1 MATPLLEVRGVS
13 KRFPGVKALTDVSL
27 TLCAG
32 EVLAVIGENGAGKS
46 TLMKI
51 LAGVQQPDEGQILLD
66 GRPVE
71 IKSVREALALG
82 IALIHQEL
90 NLADNLDIGANIFL
104 GREPR
109 RFGFIDRK
117 RIDRESV
124 EFTRRVGLD
133 FPARTVVSSL
143 TVGRQQMV
151 EIAKA
156 LSINAR
162 ILIMDEPTSSLT
174 QHETEQLYKVVREL
188 RSRGLAI
195 VYISHRLGEVKELAD
210 RVVVLR
216 DGKNAGELSRDEISH
231 DRMVKLM
238 VGRDLSQF
246 YQRTAHEPGGPALE
260 AVGLRTPAHPRHAL
274 NFAVRAGEIVGI
286 AGLVGAGRTE
296 VLTTLFGVTPA
307 VGGKVNVGG
316 IELTPKS
323 PREAINAGLA
333 LVPEDRKQQGLILE
347 MAVRANLSL
356 PSLRRTRRLAGFL
369 NGSSERALSKEMVSK
384 LNVRTPGD
392 GQMVQFL
399 SGGNQQKVV
408 IGKWLAMSPRVLLLD
423 EPTRGID
430 VGAKQEIYR
439 LMEQLAAGGVAILFV
454 SSEMEEVIGMSDRT
468 LVMHEGCI
476 TGELAR
482 NELSEERIMNLA
494 TGRCDEPSAKES
506 GLDAA
511 DAVP

>member
-1 MATPLLEVRGVS
+1 MAIALLEVRGVS

-90 NLADNLDIGANIFL
+90 NLADNLDIGANIYL

-117 RIDRESV
+117 RIYRESV
-124 EFTRRVGLD
+124 EYTKRVGLD
-133 FPARTVVSSL
+133 FPPRTLVSSL

-162 ILIMDEPTSSLT
+162 VLIMDEPTSSLT
-174 QHETEQLYKVVREL
+174 QHETEQLYKVVRDL
-188 RSRGLAI
+188 RSKGLAI

-210 RVVVLR
+210 RVLVLR
-216 DGKNAGELSRDEISH
+216 DGKNAGELAREEISH

-246 YQRTAHEPGGPALE
+246 YQRMAHKPGWLALE
-260 AVGLRTPAHPRHAL
+260 ATGLRTPAHPRHAL
-274 NFAVRAGEIVGI
+274 NFSVRSGEIVGI

-307 VGGKVNVGG
+307 LAGTIKVGGVAV
-316 IELTPKS
+316 TPRT
-323 PREAINAGLA
+323 PRQAIDAGLA

-347 MAVRANLSL
+347 MAVRSNLSL
-356 PSLRRTRRLAGFL
+356 PSLRRTRRLA
-369 NGSSERALSKEMVSK
+369 
-384 LNVRTPGD
+384 
-392 GQMVQFL
+392 
-399 SGGNQQKVV
+399 
-408 IGKWLAMSPRVLLLD
+408 
-423 EPTRGID
+423 
-430 VGAKQEIYR
+430 
-439 LMEQLAAGGVAILFV
+439 
-454 SSEMEEVIGMSDRT
+454 
-468 LVMHEGCI
+468 
-476 TGELAR
+476 
-482 NELSEERIMNLA
+482 
-494 TGRCDEPSAKES
+494 
-506 GLDAA
+506 
-511 DAVP
+511 